1 MPYPPA
7 WHCRDLSPSPGL
19 HTSPCSLANKDL
31 SIQQHFPAYYPT
43 SKYEFCSQK
52 SQGNPVVVS
61 WPKNDPASSKF
72 SGFVLSSGHPRQCL
86 TESAEQAAL
95 AMPHPAGAEEEAR
108 GGRQSQPQP
117 CLHTRPGRFLWTFS
131 AGHSFNDA
139 QKGEHNVDSLPNKL
153 SGQGGTRILG
163 NEDGIMLHQRRS

>member
-19 HTSPCSLANKDL
+19 HTSPCSLANKDF
-31 SIQQHFPAYYPT
+31 SIQQRFPAYYPT

-86 TESAEQAAL
+86 AESAEQAAL
-95 AMPHPAGAEEEAR
+95 AMPHPAGAEEDAR
-108 GGRQSQPQP
+108 GGRQSP
-117 CLHTRPGRFLWTFS
+117 
-131 AGHSFNDA
+131 HSPICTLA
-139 QKGEHNVDSLPNKL
+139 
-153 SGQGGTRILG
+153 LG
-163 NEDGIMLHQRRS
+163 NSSGLSQLGTALMMPRKENIMWTHYQTN